1 MLNHTNIYLYISY
14 LSIAKKSYLIKLYK
28 YSSYIISMYLINFI
42 KNNLFIQNFFAS
54 LVSIFPPYLEFT
66 LTKYSAIKKAMYL
79 TAQKDI

>member
-1 MLNHTNIYLYISY
+1 
-14 LSIAKKSYLIKLYK
+14 
-28 YSSYIISMYLINFI
+28 MYLINFI